1 MKHMKYRK
9 LGKSDLE
16 VSALGFGCMG
26 MSEFYSGRDDNESI
40 RTIHRAIELG
50 INMLDTADMYGLGK
64 NEELLAKAL
73 KGRRSEVILSTKF
86 GNVRSED
93 GKFLGLNG
101 RADYVKEACDASLHR
116 LGTDYIDLYYV
127 HRVDPNTPIEETVG
141 AMSELVREG
150 KVRYIGLS
158 EATEEEIRRAQ
169 AIHPITALQSEYSL
183 WCRDVEDGILALC
196 RELEIGF
203 VAFSPL
209 GYGFLTGQIQKLE
222 DLAEDDVRRL
232 SPRFQGDNF
241 NKNLD
246 LVHRVQEIAIE
257 KGVTPSQ
264 LALAW
269 LMAQRDD
276 IFPIPG
282 TKRRKYLEEN
292 VGAVDVVLTPADL
305 KRIDEVAPKGVAFGA
320 GHLSMDDVDL

>member
-1 MKHMKYRK
+1 M
-9 LGKSDLE
+9 
-16 VSALGFGCMG
+16 
-26 MSEFYSGRDDNESI
+26 
-40 RTIHRAIELG
+40 
-50 INMLDTADMYGLGK
+50 
-64 NEELLAKAL
+64 
-73 KGRRSEVILSTKF
+73 KGRRSEGILSTKF
-86 GNVRSED
+86 GNVRSEG

-101 RADYVKEACDASLHR
+101 RADYVKEACVASLHH

-183 WCRDVEDGILALC
+183 WSRDVEDGILALC

-222 DLAEDDVRRL
+222 DLAEDDVR
-232 SPRFQGDNF
+232 
-241 NKNLD
+241 
-246 LVHRVQEIAIE
+246 
-257 KGVTPSQ
+257 
-264 LALAW
+264 
-269 LMAQRDD
+269 
-276 IFPIPG
+276 
-282 TKRRKYLEEN
+282 
-292 VGAVDVVLTPADL
+292 
-305 KRIDEVAPKGVAFGA
+305 
-320 GHLSMDDVDL
+320 

>member
-1 MKHMKYRK
+1 MKYRK

-64 NEELLAKAL
+64 NEELLATAL

-169 AIHPITALQSEYSL
+169 AVHPITALQSEYSL
-183 WCRDVEDGILALC
+183 WSRDVEDGILALC

-246 LVHRVQEIAIE
+246 LVHRVKEIATE
-257 KGVTPSQ
+257 KGITPSQ

-276 IFPIPG
+276 IIPIPG

-292 VGAVDVVLTPADL
+292 VGAVDVVLTPEDL
-305 KRIDEVAPKGVAFGA
+305 KRIDEVAPIGVAFGT

>member
-1 MKHMKYRK
+1 MKYRK

-64 NEELLAKAL
+64 NEELLAEAL

>member
-1 MKHMKYRK
+1 
-9 LGKSDLE
+9 
-16 VSALGFGCMG
+16 
-26 MSEFYSGRDDNESI
+26 
-40 RTIHRAIELG
+40 
-50 INMLDTADMYGLGK
+50 
-64 NEELLAKAL
+64 
-73 KGRRSEVILSTKF
+73 
-86 GNVRSED
+86 
-93 GKFLGLNG
+93 
-101 RADYVKEACDASLHR
+101 
-116 LGTDYIDLYYV
+116 
-127 HRVDPNTPIEETVG
+127 
-141 AMSELVREG
+141 
-150 KVRYIGLS
+150 VRYIGLS

-183 WCRDVEDGILALC
+183 WSRDVEDGILALC

-246 LVHRVQEIAIE
+246 LVHRVKEIATE
-257 KGVTPSQ
+257 KDITPSQ

>member
-1 MKHMKYRK
+1 MKYRK